1 MSARCASPFQAL
13 VVTLVAVIGLSV
25 CGRPASAQSLAEV
38 AKKEEDRREAIRVPA
53 KVYTNKDL
61 RPAPSGSAPPAAA
74 TDKDKDKDKSKDE
87 TDANGKP
94 KTEKAG
100 DAAKEPVKDRAYWSG
115 KLQALQQ
122 TLDRDQGYAT
132 ALQSRINALTTD
144 FVNRDDPIQRSKIDQ
159 DRQKAVAELGR
170 LTKAISDDQK
180 AIADLL
186 EDART
191 SGVPPAWL
199 R

>member
-1 MSARCASPFQAL
+1 MSARCASSFQAL
-13 VVTLVAVIGLSV
+13 AAALVAVVGLSV
-25 CGRPASAQSLAEV
+25 CGRPVSAQSLADV
-38 AKKEEDRREAIRVPA
+38 AKKEEDRRETIRVPA

-61 RPAPSGSAPPAAA
+61 RPAPSGPVTPAA
-74 TDKDKDKDKSKDE
+74 DKDKDKAKDSDTDADGKSK
-87 TDANGKP
+87 
-94 KTEKAG
+94 KAG
-100 DAAKEPVKDRAYWSG
+100 DASKEPVKDRAYWSG
-115 KLQALQQ
+115 KLKGLQQ
-122 TLDRDQGYAT
+122 VLERDQGYYT

-144 FVNRDDPIQRSKIDQ
+144 AVNRDDPIQRSKLEQ

-170 LTKAISDDQK
+170 LTKAISEDQK

>member
-1 MSARCASPFQAL
+1 MSARCASSFQGLAATL
-13 VVTLVAVIGLSV
+13 VVVVVGLSV

-38 AKKEEDRREAIRVPA
+38 AKKEEDRRETIRVPA

-61 RPAPSGSAPPAAA
+61 RPAPSGAVVPAA
-74 TDKDKDKDKSKDE
+74 DKDKDKDKAKDSD
-87 TDANGKP
+87 TDADGKP
-94 KTEKAG
+94 KTAKAG
-100 DAAKEPVKDRAYWSG
+100 DSKEPVKDRAYWSG
-115 KLQALQQ
+115 KLKGLQQ
-122 TLDRDQGYAT
+122 TLERDQGYFT

-144 FVNRDDPIQRSKIDQ
+144 AVNRDDPIQRSKLEQ